1 MYSFILNEKK
11 RYKREKMEYNTL
23 FFEFYERYKGEKW
36 NIIPYFFYLMKNI
49 RMKNGI

>member
-23 FFEFYERYKGEKW
+23 FFDFFERYKGEKW
-36 NIIPYFFYLMKNI
+36 NIIPYFLNFLKDI
-49 RMKNGI
+49 REKNGI